1 MKLTVVGCSPAW
13 PNPGGAQS
21 GYLLEGPGRLLLD
34 CGPGV
39 LARLRETYSSNGWPE
54 VDAIAITHFHLDHWG
69 DLVPW
74 VWGNMWGLG
83 QTKDRPELWLPP
95 GGREELAAF
104 GTRFGTPDMFA
115 HTFELHEYAEG
126 EPFRAAGLELTALRL
141 PHYTVKTYGFRV
153 SNETTTIAY
162 SGDSGPSERLSE
174 LADGV
179 DLFLC
184 EATLADGAS
193 DGLPRGHLSGDEAVA
208 AFTDSGAKR
217 LLLTHRPQE
226 LGRVD
231 DFEQASDG
239 LELDV

>member
-21 GYLLEGPGRLLLD
+21 GYLIDGPGRLLLD

-39 LARLRETYSSNGWPE
+39 LARLRESYSSNGWPE
-54 VDAIAITHFHLDHWG
+54 VDAIAISHFHLDHWG

-74 VWGNMWGLG
+74 VWGTMWGLG
-83 QTKDRPELWLPP
+83 RDKARPELWLPP

-104 GTRFGTPDMFA
+104 GTRFGTPDMFQRA
-115 HTFELHEYAEG
+115 FELHEYVEG
-126 EPFRAAGLELTALRL
+126 ERFRAAGLELTALRL
-141 PHYTVKTYGFRV
+141 PHYTVQTYGFRV
-153 SNETTTIAY
+153 SNEQVTLAY
-162 SGDSGPSERLSE
+162 SGDCGPSERLAA
-174 LADGV
+174 LADGA

-184 EATLADGAS
+184 EATLADGDS
-193 DGLPRGHLSGDEAVA
+193 DGEPRGHLSGDEAVA
-208 AFTDSGAKR
+208 AFENSGAKR
-217 LLLTHRPQE
+217 LVLTHRPQE
-226 LGRVD
+226 LGSVG

>member
-54 VDAIAITHFHLDHWG
+54 VDAIAISHFHLDHWG

-74 VWGNMWGLG
+74 VWGTMWGLG
-83 QTKDRPELWLPP
+83 RDKDRPELWLPP

-104 GTRFGTPDMFA
+104 GTRFGTPDMFNRA
-115 HTFELHEYAEG
+115 FALKEYAEG
-126 EPFRAAGLELTALRL
+126 VPFNAAGLELTALRL
-141 PHYTVKTYGFRV
+141 PHYTVQTYGFRV
-153 SNETTTIAY
+153 SNESSTLAY
-162 SGDSGPSERLSE
+162 SGDTGPSERLAE
-174 LADGV
+174 LADGA

-184 EATLADGAS
+184 EATLADGES

-208 AFTDSGAKR
+208 AFEDSGAKR
-217 LLLTHRPQE
+217 LVLTHRPQE
-226 LGRVD
+226 LGAVGG
-231 DFEQASDG
+231 FEQASDG
-239 LELDV
+239 LELRI